1 MSSHLF
7 PHRMNQAAMFHH
19 HGWQVRHEGCPIV
32 HSGQAQTDVARHGR
46 FFAFV
51 NGKGSCWL
59 RPWLEVANVN
69 RIQKGNMDT
78 AMAKNSW
85 SYKTIEK
92 IYTEASI
99 LVTYLNYDLENW
111 EMRAFVTS

>member
-1 MSSHLF
+1 M
-7 PHRMNQAAMFHH
+7 
-19 HGWQVRHEGCPIV
+19 I
-32 HSGQAQTDVARHGR
+32 D
-46 FFAFV
+46 
-51 NGKGSCWL
+51 
-59 RPWLEVANVN
+59 VANVN

-111 EMRAFVTS
+111 EMRAFLTSWGENTGFTALPKPIETWWIMFTCKRKAENT